1 MKKKYILFSVV
12 AMATVYGCDKNDK
25 TVPTPPT
32 PPTPSPIVEVIN
44 SGISGK
50 IVDDLG
56 APVSGAT
63 VTAGTATTVTDANG
77 AFSIPT
83 AAMRKAGGQ
92 ITVEKAGF
100 LTGRRTFAAVA
111 SNMQYVNVRLIVK
124 QAPSTFN
131 AASGTTITLS
141 NGTTIKIEP
150 GSVINS
156 TNNTAYTGTVTV
168 YAQYID
174 PKDAHFTE
182 NMPGSSLGMTR
193 NGALTGLHSSAIFYI
208 DLLGSDGQKLQL
220 NKDLPATFTL
230 PIAPADYDQAPAS
243 LRLSRLADSTGLWNE
258 EGIALKDLNSYVGK
272 VDHFSYW
279 SFGTHYRFVQVSTPV
294 KNNADKAAPNVFGTF
309 QYTFEG
315 NNYTSSSYADTSGLL
330 KLVLPTNTKA
340 DFNIKSLAGAELYN
354 AQLGTFWKDSTLTTI
369 KVNL

>member
-25 TVPTPPT
+25 TVATPPT

-63 VTAGTATTVTDANG
+63 VTSGTATATTDANG

-111 SNMQYVNVRLIVK
+111 TNMQYVNVRLIAK
-124 QAPSTFN
+124 AAPSTFA
-131 AASGTTITLS
+131 AASGTTLTLS
-141 NGTTIKIEP
+141 NGTTIKVEP
-150 GSVINS
+150 GSVVNAA
-156 TNNTAYTGTVTV
+156 NNTAYTGTVTA

-174 PKDAHFTE
+174 PNDPFFIE
-182 NMPGSSLGMTR
+182 NMPGSFLGMTR
-193 NGALTGLHSSAIFYI
+193 SGGLTGLHSSAIFYI
-208 DLLGSDGQKLQL
+208 ELTGSNGEKLQL

-258 EGIALKDLNSYVGK
+258 EGIAVKDMNSYIGK

-279 SFGTHYRFVQVSTPV
+279 SFGKHYRFVQISAPV
-294 KNNADKAAPNVFGTF
+294 KNSQDKAAPNVFGTF
-309 QYTFEG
+309 NYTFEG
-315 NNYTSSSYADTSGLL
+315 KNYISSSYADTSGLL

-340 DFNIKSLAGAELYN
+340 DFNIKSLGGAQLYN
-354 AQLGTFWKDSTLTTI
+354 AEVGHFWIDSTFAPI
-369 KVNL
+369 KVTL